1 MAVKKTSTT
10 TKPAATATAPLEGGA
25 FEPMREKLI
34 QHRAEI
40 QSMYSQDIRAG
51 QESTDEGTEDIV
63 DRANAA
69 YNREFM
75 FSLSD
80 VERQTMLQI
89 EDALG
94 RLDEGSYGRCA
105 NCSQPIAPKRLEAIP
120 WTRFCI
126 DCQEL
131 AEKGLLS
138 EADFS

>member
-1 MAVKKTSTT
+1 VAKKTSSE
-10 TKPAATATAPLEGGA
+10 PVVAAPPVEGM
-25 FEPMREKLI
+25 EPFRERLLL
-34 QHRAEI
+34 HREEKRNL
-40 QSMYSQDIRAG
+40 YNQDIRAG
-51 QESTDEGTEDIV
+51 QDSTDEGTEDIV

-89 EDALG
+89 EDALQ
-94 RLDEGSYGRCA
+94 RIDEGTYGRCA
-105 NCSQPIAPKRLEAIP
+105 NCSRTIAAPRLEAIP

-131 AEKGLLS
+131 AEKGLLN

>member
-1 MAVKKTSTT
+1 MAKKTPV
-10 TKPAATATAPLEGGA
+10 KPAETSPVPLEGGL
-25 FEPMREKLI
+25 EPMRDRLL
-34 QHRAEI
+34 QHRTEI
-40 QSMYSQDIRAG
+40 QSLYSQDVRAG

-89 EDALG
+89 EDALK
-94 RLDEGSYGRCA
+94 RLDEGSYGRCS
-105 NCSQPIAPKRLEAIP
+105 NCGQAIAQKRLEAIP

-138 EADFS
+138 EADLS